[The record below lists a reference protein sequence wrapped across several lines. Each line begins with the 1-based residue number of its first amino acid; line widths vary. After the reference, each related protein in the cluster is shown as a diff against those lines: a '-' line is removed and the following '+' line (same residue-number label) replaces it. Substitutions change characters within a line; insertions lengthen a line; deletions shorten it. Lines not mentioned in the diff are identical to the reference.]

1 MKRTHLTQQGEALR
15 QARTSQPIGTREIR
29 HLVVTAADLLSHE
42 HPMQRYTEARR
53 MVLARKLT
61 GGEYPQHEA
70 LLTAMPVIERE
81 ITAPE
86 YALLLRRV
94 ADQLDVRADQVLHG
108 VALDVVRILMDA
120 DRDQA
125 AIEGARR

>member
-1 MKRTHLTQQGEALR
+1 MAT
-15 QARTSQPIGTREIR
+15 PIGTAEIR
-29 HLVVTAADLLSHE
+29 VLVITAADILGHE
-42 HPMQRYTEARR
+42 HPMQRFTEARR

-61 GGEYPQHEA
+61 EGTYPQHEA

-94 ADQLDVRADQVLHG
+94 AEQLDVRADQVLHG

-120 DRDQA
+120 DRDRA
-125 AIEGARR
+125 AMKGARR